1 MLRRGRLL
9 VPGVLFVAVALA
21 TAWGAAMVWFTRPL
35 GAVATGLFTAGVVVL
50 GIAALAGMF
59 THRWRVRAVTG
70 FAVLFAVLLLWWST
84 IEPSNDRHWKPEV
97 AKAPYATIDGDLVTV
112 HNIRNFDYRS
122 ETDFSVA
129 YYDRT
134 FDLGKLTAVDLIAS
148 YWMGPDIAHVFVSF
162 VFDDEAYL
170 PISIERRDEAGEGY
184 STIRGLFR
192 QYELIY
198 VAADERDLIRL
209 RTNFRKDPPEQV
221 YLYRVNVPVEN
232 VRRLFMEYLKEM
244 NTLREQPAFYNTVT
258 TNCTSNIWLHT
269 RVNPGHLHYSW
280 KVLLS
285 GHVPEYV
292 YEAGRLDH
300 GLPFPELKARS
311 LINEAALAH
320 ADDPEFSRAIRAG
333 RPGMPF

>member
-1 MLRRGRLL
+1 MLRRGWPLIL
-9 VPGVLFVAVALA
+9 AVVFVTMALA
-21 TAWGAAMVWFTRPL
+21 TVWGAAMVWFTRPA
-35 GAVATGLFTAGVVVL
+35 GTAVTGVLTAGVAVL
-50 GIAALAGMF
+50 GVAALAGLP
-59 THRWRVRAVTG
+59 TRRWRFPAVTG
-70 FAVLFAVLLLWWST
+70 FVVLFAVLLFWWST

-112 HNIRNFDYRS
+112 HNIRNFDYHS

-129 YYDRT
+129 YYDKT
-134 FDLGKLTAVDLIAS
+134 FDLRKLTAVDLIAS

-184 STIRGLFR
+184 STVRGLFR

-209 RTNFRKDPPEQV
+209 RTNFREDPPEQV

-232 VRRLFMEYLKEM
+232 VRRLFMEYVKEM
-244 NTLREQPAFYNTVT
+244 NTLRDQPAFYNTMT

-311 LINEAALAH
+311 LINKAARAH
-320 ADDPEFSRAIRAG
+320 GDAVDFSRQIRAG